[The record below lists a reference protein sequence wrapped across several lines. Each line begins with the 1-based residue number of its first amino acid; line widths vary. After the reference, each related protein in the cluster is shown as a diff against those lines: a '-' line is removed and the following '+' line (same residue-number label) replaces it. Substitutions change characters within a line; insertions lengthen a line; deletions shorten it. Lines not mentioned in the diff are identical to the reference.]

1 MDLRG
6 RVPDRCLGD
15 SEEIAAR
22 VKVSDA
28 SANVDGSLWELGG
41 SDRQAHWTGV

>member
-1 MDLRG
+1 MDLCG

-15 SEEIAAR
+15 SEEIAGR

-28 SANVDGSLWELGG
+28 SAHEGSSLGELGG
-41 SDRQAHWTGV
+41 QGR